1 MLKKKITL
9 FSGVAIAISMVV
21 GSGLFGL
28 PGLANRETSPLTALL
43 GWGLIVL
50 VMPSLI
56 YVFSWLG
63 GRHPSSEGISL
74 YASMGVGK
82 WSRPGIMMIT
92 CGTLAVGMPAFFLV
106 GGSYIAAL
114 LELDATRWSVPCS
127 LLLACVTTAINLRGV
142 EKLGFVNKLVVALV
156 LCVVAYISMQTLASI
171 TTAFER
177 VTAKTI
183 STIPLTQIW
192 LAMSIVFWAFQGWE
206 NMTFGFDEIENPTAN
221 IPRIYWISF
230 VLVSMIYIV
239 FALAIFAGAQQ
250 GLNVSGLSG
259 VAALLPGGM
268 WGRAALVVMVFILV
282 ANANS
287 WVFGSSRAF
296 FSAAKLHLLPSSLG
310 VLNSKG
316 IPLRMLIAALVTYSL
331 IILTM
336 WYLEI
341 DEHYAFLLTTQGF
354 IILYG
359 GAVLAFMREAT
370 KWWQRIIGLVAGAS
384 WVFLMQG
391 FGWLVI
397 YPIGLMLVGVLLN
410 SRQAFIKKVA
420 E

>member
-1 MLKKKITL
+1 
-9 FSGVAIAISMVV
+9 MVI
-21 GSGLFGL
+21 GSDLFGL
-28 PGLANRETSPLTALL
+28 PGLAIRETSPLTALL
-43 GWGLIVL
+43 GWGFVVL
-50 VMPSLI
+50 LMPSLI

-63 GRHPSSEGISL
+63 RRHPSSEGISL
-74 YASMGVGK
+74 YASMGLGK

-106 GGSYIAAL
+106 GGNYIAVL
-114 LELDATRWSVPCS
+114 LDLDTARWSVPCA

-142 EKLGFVNKLVVALV
+142 ENLGFVNKLVVALV
-156 LCVVAYISMQTLASI
+156 LCVVAYISIRTLPAIS
-171 TTAFER
+171 TAFDG
-177 VTAKTI
+177 VTTNSI

-206 NMTFGFDEIENPTAN
+206 NMTFGFDEIENPKVN
-221 IPRIYWISF
+221 IPLIYWISF
-230 VLVSMIYIV
+230 ALVSIIYIV

-259 VAALLPGGM
+259 VAALLPGGL

-296 FSAAKLHLLPSSLG
+296 FSAAKLQLLPSSLG

-316 IPLRMLIAALVTYSL
+316 IPVRMLIAALVTYSL
-331 IILTM
+331 VILTM
-336 WYLEI
+336 WYFRI

-370 KWWQRIIGLVAGAS
+370 RWWQWIIGLLAGAS
-384 WVFLMQG
+384 WVFLIQG
-391 FGWLVI
+391 FGWLI
-397 YPIGLMLVGVLLN
+397 LYPIGLMLVGVLLR
-410 SRQAFIKKVA
+410 SRHAVIEKVV
-420 E
+420 

>member
-28 PGLANRETSPLTALL
+28 PGLAIRETNPLTALL

-50 VMPSLI
+50 LMPSLI

-63 GRHPSSEGISL
+63 SRHPSSEGISL
-74 YASMGVGK
+74 YASMGLGE
-82 WSRPGIMMIT
+82 WTRPGILMIT

-114 LELDATRWSVPCS
+114 LDLDTARWSVLCA
-127 LLLACVTTAINLRGV
+127 LLLACTTTAINLIGV
-142 EKLGFVNKLVVALV
+142 EKLGLVNKLVVVLV
-156 LCVVAYISMQTLASI
+156 LCVVAYISLRTLPSI
-171 TTAFER
+171 PAAFDG
-177 VTAKTI
+177 VTKNAI
-183 STIPLTQIW
+183 STIPHTQIW

-206 NMTFGFDEIENPTAN
+206 NMTFGFAEIENPSVN
-221 IPRIYWISF
+221 IPLIYWISF
-230 VLVSMIYIV
+230 VLVSIIYIV

-250 GLNVSGLSG
+250 GLDVSGLSG
-259 VAALLPGGM
+259 VAALLPDDV
-268 WGRAALVVMVFILV
+268 WGRTALVVMVFILI

-287 WVFGSSRAF
+287 WVFGSSRAY
-296 FSAAKLHLLPSSLG
+296 FSAAEMHLLPSRLG

-316 IPLRMLIAALVTYSL
+316 IPVRMLIAALVMYSL
-331 IILTM
+331 VILTM
-336 WYLEI
+336 WYFKI
-341 DEHYAFLLTTQGF
+341 NEHYAFLLTTQGF

-370 KWWQRIIGLVAGAS
+370 KWWQWIIGLLAGAS

-391 FGWLVI
+391 FGWLVM
-397 YPIGLMLVGVLLN
+397 YPVGLMLAGVLLK
-410 SRQAFIKKVA
+410 SRHAVVGKIA
-420 E
+420 

>member
-9 FSGVAIAISMVV
+9 FNGVAIAISMVV

-28 PGLANRETSPLTALL
+28 PGLAIRETNPMTALL

-50 VMPSLI
+50 LMPSLI

-63 GRHPSSEGISL
+63 RQHPSSEGISL
-74 YASMGVGK
+74 YASMGLGN

-106 GGSYIAAL
+106 GGNYIAAL
-114 LELDATRWSVPCS
+114 LELDTTRWSVPCA
-127 LLLACVTTAINLRGV
+127 LLLAVVTTIINLRGV
-142 EKLGFVNKLVVALV
+142 EKLGFINELVVILV
-156 LCVVAYISMQTLASI
+156 LCVVAYISIRTLPSI
-171 TTAFER
+171 PAAFDG
-177 VTAKTI
+177 VTVGSL
-183 STIPLTQIW
+183 STIPLAQIW

-206 NMTFGFDEIENPTAN
+206 NMTFGFDEIENPKVN
-221 IPRIYWISF
+221 IPLIYWISF
-230 VLVSMIYIV
+230 ALVSIIYIV
-239 FALAIFAGAQQ
+239 FATAIFAGAKQ

-268 WGRAALVVMVFILV
+268 WGRGALVVMVFILV

-296 FSAAKLHLLPSSLG
+296 FSAAKLHLLPSSLS
-310 VLNSKG
+310 VLNAKG
-316 IPLRMLIAALVTYSL
+316 IPARMLMAALVTYSL
-331 IILTM
+331 VILTM
-336 WYLEI
+336 WYFRI

-359 GAVLAFMREAT
+359 GAVLAFMREA
-370 KWWQRIIGLVAGAS
+370 KRWWQWIIGLLAGAS
-384 WVFLMQG
+384 WVFLIQG
-391 FGWLVI
+391 FGWLI
-397 YPIGLMLVGVLLN
+397 LYPIGLMLMGVMLKF
-410 SRQAFIKKVA
+410 RHPVVEQVVQ
-420 E
+420 

>member
-9 FSGVAIAISMVV
+9 INGVAIAISMVV

-28 PGLANRETSPLTALL
+28 PGLAIRETNPLTALL
-43 GWGLIVL
+43 GWAFIVL
-50 VMPSLI
+50 LMPSLI

-63 GRHPSSEGISL
+63 SRHPSSEGISL
-74 YASMGVGK
+74 YASMGLGN

-92 CGTLAVGMPAFFLV
+92 CGTLVVGMPAFFLV

-114 LELDATRWSVPCS
+114 LDLDTVRWSVPCA
-127 LLLACVTTAINLRGV
+127 LLLACVTTVINLRGV
-142 EKLGFVNKLVVALV
+142 EKLGFVNKLVVVLV
-156 LCVVAYISMQTLASI
+156 LCVVAYISIRTLPSI
-171 TTAFER
+171 PAAFNGVTT
-177 VTAKTI
+177 KSI

-206 NMTFGFDEIENPTAN
+206 NMTFGFDEIENPKVN
-221 IPRIYWISF
+221 IPLVYWISF
-230 VLVSMIYIV
+230 ALVSIIYIV

-259 VAALLPGGM
+259 VAALLPGGI

-296 FSAAKLHLLPSSLG
+296 FSAAKLRLLPNSLG

-316 IPLRMLIAALVTYSL
+316 IPVRMLVAALITYSL
-331 IILTM
+331 VILTM
-336 WYLEI
+336 WYFRI

-370 KWWQRIIGLVAGAS
+370 RWWQWVIGLLAGAS

-391 FGWLVI
+391 FGWLI
-397 YPIGLMLVGVLLN
+397 LYPIGLMLVGVLLKP
-410 SRQAFIKKVA
+410 RHAVVEKLA
-420 E
+420 

>member
-28 PGLANRETSPLTALL
+28 PGLAIRETNPLTALL
-43 GWGLIVL
+43 GWGFIVL
-50 VMPSLI
+50 LMPSLI

-63 GRHPSSEGISL
+63 SQHPSSEGISL
-74 YASMGVGK
+74 YASMGLGK

-114 LELDATRWSVPCS
+114 LDLDTARWSVPCA

-142 EKLGFVNKLVVALV
+142 EKLGFINKLVVVLV
-156 LCVVAYISMQTLASI
+156 LCVVAYISIRTLPSI
-171 TTAFER
+171 PAAFDGVTTSS
-177 VTAKTI
+177 I

-206 NMTFGFDEIENPTAN
+206 NMTFGFDEIENPKVN
-221 IPRIYWISF
+221 IPLVYWISF
-230 VLVSMIYIV
+230 ALVSIIYIV

-259 VAALLPGGM
+259 VAALLPGGI

-296 FSAAKLHLLPSSLG
+296 FSAAKLQLLPSSLG
-310 VLNSKG
+310 ALNSKG
-316 IPLRMLIAALVTYSL
+316 IPVRMLIAALVTYSL
-331 IILTM
+331 VILTM
-336 WYLEI
+336 WYFRI

-370 KWWQRIIGLVAGAS
+370 RWWQWIIGLLAGAS

-391 FGWLVI
+391 FGWLI
-397 YPIGLMLVGVLLN
+397 LYPISLMIVGVLLR
-410 SRQAFIKKVA
+410 SRHAVVEKVA
-420 E
+420 

>member
-9 FSGVAIAISMVV
+9 MSGVAIAISMVI

-28 PGLANRETSPLTALL
+28 PGLAIEQTDPLTALL

-50 VMPSLI
+50 LMPSLI

-63 GRHPSSEGISL
+63 RQHPSSEGISL
-74 YASMGVGK
+74 YASMGLGK

-106 GGSYIAAL
+106 GGNYIAEL
-114 LELDATRWSVPCS
+114 LYLDTERWAVPCA
-127 LLLACVTTAINLRGV
+127 LALAGLTTVVNLRGV
-142 EKLGFVNKLVVALV
+142 EKLGFINKLVVVLV
-156 LCVVAYISMQTLASI
+156 LCVVAYISIRTLPAI
-171 TTAFER
+171 PTAFQHVDLEG
-177 VTAKTI
+177 VWA
-183 STIPLTQIW
+183 IPLAQVW

-206 NMTFGFDEIENPTAN
+206 NMTFGFDEIENPTVN
-221 IPRIYWISF
+221 IPLIYWISF
-230 VLVSMIYIV
+230 ALVSLIYIV

-259 VAALLPGGM
+259 VAALLPTGP
-268 WGRAALVVMVFILV
+268 WGRIALVVMVFILV

-296 FSAAKLHLLPSSLG
+296 FSAAKLHLLPASLG
-310 VLNSKG
+310 TVNSKG
-316 IPLRMLIAALVTYSL
+316 IPTRMLLAALAVYC
-331 IILTM
+331 IVILAM
-336 WYLEI
+336 WYFGI

-359 GAVLAFMREAT
+359 GAVLAFMREANR
-370 KWWQRIIGLVAGAS
+370 WWQWVIGFMAGAS

-391 FGWLVI
+391 FGWLVL
-397 YPIGLMLVGVLLN
+397 YPIGLMVLGVLLG
-410 SRQAFIKKVA
+410 SRHTLVA
-420 E
+420 KAA

>member
-9 FSGVAIAISMVV
+9 LNGVAIAISMVV

-28 PGLANRETSPLTALL
+28 PGLAISATNPLTALL
-43 GWGLIVL
+43 GWGLVIL
-50 VMPSLI
+50 LMPPLI

-63 GRHPSSEGISL
+63 RQHPSSEGISL
-74 YASMGVGK
+74 YASMGLGE

-106 GGSYIAAL
+106 GGNYIATL
-114 LELDATRWSVPCS
+114 LELDSTRWSIPCA

-156 LCVVAYISMQTLASI
+156 LGVVAYISIRTMPSI
-171 TTAFER
+171 PAAFAG
-177 VTAKTI
+177 VTANSI
-183 STIPLTQIW
+183 STIPLAQIW

-206 NMTFGFDEIENPTAN
+206 NMTFGFAEIENPKVN
-221 IPRIYWISF
+221 IPLIYWISF
-230 VLVSMIYIV
+230 ALVSVIYIV

-259 VAALLPGGM
+259 VAALLPSST
-268 WGRAALVVMVFILV
+268 WGRVALIVMVFILV

-296 FSAAKLHLLPSSLG
+296 FSASELRLLPSGLG

-316 IPLRMLIAALVTYSL
+316 IPARMLIAALVMYSL
-331 IILTM
+331 IIITM
-336 WYLEI
+336 WYFKI

-359 GAVLAFMREAT
+359 GAVLAFMRGT
-370 KWWQRIIGLVAGAS
+370 KRWWQWLIGLVAGAS

-391 FGWLVI
+391 FGWMIL
-397 YPIGLMLVGVLLN
+397 YPIGLMIVGVLLK
-410 SRQAFIKKVA
+410 SRHTLIEKVA
-420 E
+420 

>member
-9 FSGVAIAISMVV
+9 FNGVAIAISMVV

-28 PGLANRETSPLTALL
+28 PGLAIRETSALTALL
-43 GWGLIVL
+43 GWAFIILL
-50 VMPSLI
+50 MPSLI

-63 GRHPSSEGISL
+63 RQHPSSEGISL
-74 YASMGVGK
+74 YASMGLGK

-106 GGSYIAAL
+106 GGNYIAAL
-114 LELDATRWSVPCS
+114 LELNTAQWSVPCA
-127 LLLACVTTAINLRGV
+127 LLLAGVTSLINLRGV
-142 EKLGFVNKLVVALV
+142 EKLGLINKLVVILV
-156 LCVVAYISMQTLASI
+156 LCVVVYISIRTLPSI
-171 TTAFER
+171 PAAFEG
-177 VTAKTI
+177 VTASSLTA
-183 STIPLTQIW
+183 IPLPQIW

-206 NMTFGFDEIENPTAN
+206 NMTFGFDEIENPNVN
-221 IPRIYWISF
+221 IPLIYWISF
-230 VLVSMIYIV
+230 ALVAIIYIV
-239 FALAIFAGAQQ
+239 FALAIFAGARQ

-259 VAALLPGGM
+259 VAALLPGGFL
-268 WGRAALVVMVFILV
+268 GRLTLVVMVFILV

-296 FSAAKLHLLPSSLG
+296 FSAAKLNLLPAGLG

-316 IPLRMLIAALVTYSL
+316 IPARMLIAALATYSL
-331 IILTM
+331 VILAM
-336 WYLEI
+336 WHFGI

-359 GAVLAFMREAT
+359 GAVLAFMREVT
-370 KWWQRIIGLVAGAS
+370 RWWQWAIGLLAGAS
-384 WVFLMQG
+384 WIFLMQG
-391 FGWLVI
+391 FGWLI
-397 YPIGLMLVGVLLN
+397 LYPIALMFLGVLLKH
-410 SRQAFIKKVA
+410 RHALA